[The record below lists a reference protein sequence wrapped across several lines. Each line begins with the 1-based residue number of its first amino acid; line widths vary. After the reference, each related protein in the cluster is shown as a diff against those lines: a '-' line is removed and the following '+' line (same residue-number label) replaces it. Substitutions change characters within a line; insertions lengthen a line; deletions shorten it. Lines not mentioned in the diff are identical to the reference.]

1 MRRIRICIAAF
12 RCRSA
17 VVHPTGPRASAC
29 PHTTEF
35 FPLSRLVSALRT
47 VPLALLAGLLALPV
61 LALLGAWLP
70 WGQVESSTAGILG
83 EMATTVLP
91 RYTLTTLWLG
101 LWVAVGAAVVGS
113 TTAAAV
119 TLFEFPG
126 RRLLEWLLLLPL
138 AMPAYV
144 IAYAYTDFLQY
155 SGPLQVGL
163 RETFGLQGRLLPEVR
178 SLWGAIWVFT
188 FALYPYV
195 YLLARAALGE
205 RAAHLMEAA
214 RLLGAPLS
222 RRITSV
228 ALPLARPAVAAGVA
242 LALMETLADFGV
254 TSYFGIQ
261 TFTTGILKAWL
272 SMDNRIAA
280 AQLATMLLAMVLLL
294 LWLERRAE
302 RRLRFS
308 AKGTGHAGATEAQ
321 PVPLHGLA
329 RWVAW
334 GVCTVP
340 VVMGFVAPVGFMLRP
355 LASDWSVLPW
365 DRFLGWAWNSVRL
378 GGITAGLAVMVALA
392 LAFAVRRRPDM
403 LTRSVVQVASVG
415 YAVPGAVIVVGL
427 LLPVG
432 WLQNAAPHWGVG
444 ALVTTTAVGIVWAYL
459 VRFCAV
465 ALQSVQSGYAR
476 VPTSLD
482 DSARMLGAGSGRLMA
497 QVHWPLLK
505 RSTAAAALLVFVD
518 VMKELPATMVLRPF
532 NSDTLAVVAYQLARD
547 ERLGEA
553 ALPSL
558 ALVAVGLIPV
568 LLLSRTL
575 RAAPLPV
582 RAANAVAADESSA
595 SELAVVE
602 VVAETRSLVA

>member
-1 MRRIRICIAAF
+1 MLKIRICI
-12 RCRSA
+12 CG
-17 VVHPTGPRASAC
+17 HPLRHPLLLSILPSESLTLPRFLA
-29 PHTTEF
+29 
-35 FPLSRLVSALRT
+35 ALRI
-47 VPLALLAGLLALPV
+47 VPLLLLAGLLSLPV

-70 WGQVESSTAGILG
+70 WGQTEASAGAILR
-83 EMATTVLP
+83 EMASTVLP
-91 RYTLTTLWLG
+91 GYVWTTLWLA
-101 LWVAVGAAVVGS
+101 LWVGLGAAVVG
-113 TTAAAV
+113 TATAAVV

-126 RRLLEWLLLLPL
+126 RRVFEWLLLLPL

-144 IAYAYTDFLQY
+144 TAYAYTDFLQF

-163 RETFGLQGRLLPEVR
+163 REAFGLEGRLLPEVR
-178 SLWGAIWVFT
+178 SLWGAIWVFL
-188 FALYPYV
+188 FSLYPYV
-195 YLLARAALGE
+195 YLLARTALGE

-222 RRITSV
+222 RRIATI

-242 LALMETLADFGV
+242 LVLMETLADFGV

-272 SMDNRIAA
+272 SMDNRTAA
-280 AQLATMLLAMVLLL
+280 AQLSTMLLALVLLL
-294 LWLERRAE
+294 LWLEHRAQQ
-302 RRLRFS
+302 RMRF
-308 AKGTGHAGATEAQ
+308 AAPRGHAGATEAQ
-321 PVPLHGLA
+321 PVPLQGGA
-329 RWVAW
+329 RMAAWV
-334 GVCTVP
+334 VCTLP
-340 VVMGFVAPVGFMLRP
+340 VLMGFVAPVVFMLRP
-355 LASDWSVLPW
+355 LAADWSVLPW
-365 DRFLGWAWNSVRL
+365 ERFLEWAWNSVRL
-378 GGITAGLAVMVALA
+378 GGITSGLAVAVALA
-392 LAFAVRRRPDM
+392 LAFAVRRRPDL
-403 LTRSVVQVASVG
+403 LTRGVVRLASVG

-432 WLQNAAPHWGVG
+432 WLQGVVPHWGVG

-476 VPTSLD
+476 IPGSLD
-482 DSARMLGAGSGRLMA
+482 DSARMLGAGGVRLLA
-497 QVHWPLLK
+497 RVHWPLLR

-558 ALVAVGLIPV
+558 ALVLVGLVPV
-568 LLLSRTL
+568 VLLSRTL
-575 RAAPLPV
+575 RS
-582 RAANAVAADESSA
+582 R
-595 SELAVVE
+595 
-602 VVAETRSLVA
+602 T

>member
-1 MRRIRICIAAF
+1 MRRIRICRF
-12 RCRSA
+12 LPLPSSL
-17 VVHPTGPRASAC
+17 PLPR
-29 PHTTEF
+29 F
-35 FPLSRLVSALRT
+35 FAALRS
-47 VPLALLAGLLALPV
+47 VSLLSLAAVLSLPV
-61 LALLGAWLP
+61 LALLASWLP
-70 WGQVESSTAGILG
+70 WGQGDVSSSTILR

-91 RYTLTTLWLG
+91 SYVWTTLWLG
-101 LWVAVGAAVVGS
+101 LWVGIGAAVVG
-113 TTAAAV
+113 TATAAAV

-126 RRLLEWLLLLPL
+126 RRQLEWLLLLPL

-144 IAYAYTDFLQY
+144 TAYAYTDFLQY

-163 RETFGLQGRLLPEVR
+163 RETFGLEGRLLPEVR

-188 FALYPYV
+188 FSLYPYV

-214 RLLGAPLS
+214 RLLGAPLA
-222 RRITSV
+222 RRISTI

-272 SMDNRIAA
+272 AMDNRFAA
-280 AQLATMLLAMVLLL
+280 AQLATMLLALVLLL
-294 LWLERRAE
+294 LWLEHRAE
-302 RRLRFS
+302 HRLRFT
-308 AKGTGHAGATEAQ
+308 AKGAGHAGAAEAQ
-321 PVPLHGLA
+321 PVALRGGA
-329 RWVAW
+329 RLLAW
-334 GVCTVP
+334 GVCLLP
-340 VVMGFVAPVGFMLRP
+340 VLMGFVAPVLFMLRP

-365 DRFLGWAWNSVRL
+365 DRFLEWGWNSVRL
-378 GGITAGLAVMVALA
+378 GGITAALAVAVALS
-392 LAFAVRRRPDM
+392 LAFAVRRRPTW
-403 LTRSVVQVASVG
+403 LTRSVVQLASVG

-432 WLQNAAPHWGVG
+432 WLQSVAPQWGVG

-476 VPTSLD
+476 IPVSLD
-482 DSARMLGAGSGRLMA
+482 DSARMLGAGSWRVMA
-497 QVHWPLLK
+497 QLHWPLLK

-558 ALVAVGLIPV
+558 ALVLVGLVPV

-575 RAAPLPV
+575 R
-582 RAANAVAADESSA
+582 SSP
-595 SELAVVE
+595 
-602 VVAETRSLVA
+602 